1 MLKKMRL
8 LGVLILLALI
18 VSQLPILTASAQEDD
33 GCVNK
38 HMIYDGDTLL
48 NIAQRYNVD
57 ANELAALNDI
67 ENPRLIYIGD
77 IMCLDGLVEA
87 QPAPDG
93 EPQPDPIEESD
104 DDDDDGTVEGE
115 DDDDDGQDEGP
126 VDDGVEFWAGGPG
139 YGYSPSY
146 YEPNAS
152 FEIVVDGRT
161 YRTDNLGY
169 YTIQPG
175 DNLYRISLA
184 FGINMDFLAAV
195 NGIDSKN
202 VIFYDYRIF
211 IPLPVSTPV
220 TMQGFEGFPEVAVVP
235 GQAGPGDTVSFVG
248 YNFPPEANLEIY
260 FEKQSQNRMSD
271 LIMETTTDENGYFE
285 VEVEV
290 ISEWTN
296 GDPLNQRT
304 VSISAYVTDEGYT
317 DFWAMNYF
325 INTSFGK

>member
-1 MLKKMRL
+1 MSKNMRL
-8 LGVLILLALI
+8 LGVFLLLALV
-18 VSQLPILTASAQEDD
+18 VSILPMPTASADD
-33 GCVNK
+33 GAGCFNK

-48 NIAQRYNVD
+48 NIAQRYQVD
-57 ANELAALNDI
+57 ANELAALNEI

-87 QPAPDG
+87 QPPT
-93 EPQPDPIEESD
+93 EPQPDPIEVSGD
-104 DDDDDGTVEGE
+104 DDDDATGE
-115 DDDDDGQDEGP
+115 DDDSSQETGDDA
-126 VDDGVEFWAGGPG
+126 GVGFWAGGPG

-146 YEPNAS
+146 YDANVN
-152 FEIVVDGRT
+152 FEIVVAGVT

-175 DNLYRISLA
+175 DNLYRISLV
-184 FGINMDFLAAV
+184 FGVNMDFLAAL

-202 VIFYDYRIF
+202 AIFHGYRLF
-211 IPLPVSTPV
+211 VPLPVSMPATVP
-220 TMQGFEGFPEVAVVP
+220 GYYGYPEVAVVP
-235 GQAGPGDTVSFVG
+235 GNAGPGDTVTFVG

-260 FEKQSQNRMSD
+260 FEKQSQNRISD
-271 LIMETTTDENGYFE
+271 MVTTTTTDTDGYFE
-285 VEVEV
+285 VEVTV

-317 DFWAMNYF
+317 DFWSMNYF
-325 INTSFGK
+325 INTAFGQ

>member
-1 MLKKMRL
+1 MSRNMRL
-8 LGVLILLALI
+8 LGVFLLLALVI
-18 VSQLPILTASAQEDD
+18 SLLPIPTATAQEGE

-57 ANELAALNDI
+57 ANELAALNEI

-87 QPAPDG
+87 QPST
-93 EPQPDPIEESD
+93 EPQPDPIEIAGDD
-104 DDDDDGTVEGE
+104 DDDDDGL
-115 DDDDDGQDEGP
+115 
-126 VDDGVEFWAGGPG
+126 VDAGLGFWAGGPG

-146 YEPNAS
+146 YEPNADFS
-152 FEIVVDGRT
+152 IEVAGRT
-161 YRTDNLGY
+161 YTTDNLGY

-184 FGINMDFLAAV
+184 FGVNMDFLAAI

-202 VIFYDYRIF
+202 AIFHGYRLF
-211 IPLPVSTPV
+211 IPAPVSWPATVP
-220 TMQGFEGFPEVAVVP
+220 GYYGFPEVAVVP
-235 GQAGPGDTVSFVG
+235 GQAGPGDTVTFVG
-248 YNFPPEANLEIY
+248 YNYPPNANVEIY
-260 FEKQSQNRMSD
+260 FEKASQNRISD
-271 LIMETTTDENGYFE
+271 LIAETTTDDDGYFE
-285 VEVEV
+285 IDVVV

-304 VSISAYVTDEGYT
+304 VSLSAYVTDEGYT

-325 INTSFGK
+325 INTAFGK